1 MSRTRKNYSSYVDN
15 IVWSIGGNA
24 KVIEE
29 VTRIY
34 SSANPLFELSRW
46 TSDAIVSAITRAT
59 ATTGTGAGAGGGRK
73 NKHRGGAAA
82 AAVVPAS
89 NHSDAPIPRC
99 WAIGIPLTFGQ
110 GQSKFVPGVITPDTR
125 EPVWDWDK
133 AGGGTNHEMEH
144 AIKCITQAMLNFLS
158 QKPGVGYSAM
168 HNILYKFFYNILK
181 GLNVGNRDAETRA
194 KEISRKITMML
205 RKQQV
210 AAGLPSCALFNQ
222 FKCAVDLIQ
231 IELNPIPGTG
241 WFYVTVRPDKEKIE
255 NLVQKMRGGKS
266 QSGKMN
272 EKGEYVEK
280 GGCNFYGMR
289 MEDDKK
295 PRSVWLNIDR
305 LKRCYSQEGAKGQ
318 GSVRS
323 LLDGTQYEAEVNYTY
338 NLKNISGPDLVN
350 LIVGRTSIV
359 CGYIIKY

>member
-1 MSRTRKNYSSYVDN
+1 MKMKKAIKKKISKPSKFNFITFLKKLVKIPRKQSPKKIDNKALLYENREILFGGLAEPITRGKISEPYDAGKYQGPVLYGVGTSTSGQASPPNNCPEPGKNYSSYVDN

-168 HNILYKFFYNILK
+168 RNILYKFFYNILK
-181 GLNVGNRDAETRA
+181 GLNVGE
-194 KEISRKITMML
+194 
-205 RKQQV
+205 
-210 AAGLPSCALFNQ
+210 
-222 FKCAVDLIQ
+222 
-231 IELNPIPGTG
+231 
-241 WFYVTVRPDKEKIE
+241 
-255 NLVQKMRGGKS
+255 
-266 QSGKMN
+266 
-272 EKGEYVEK
+272 
-280 GGCNFYGMR
+280 
-289 MEDDKK
+289 
-295 PRSVWLNIDR
+295 
-305 LKRCYSQEGAKGQ
+305 
-318 GSVRS
+318 
-323 LLDGTQYEAEVNYTY
+323 
-338 NLKNISGPDLVN
+338 
-350 LIVGRTSIV
+350 
-359 CGYIIKY
+359 